1 MRIPI
6 LKQEAS
12 KKRDSISD
20 FASLTHIKRH
30 THPTQPS
37 HSFSFSITLFLA
49 KEYTSSLIKKKE
61 YTSSATKTKRDTL
74 ILLSINKKK
83 IISSIEMDSSIK
95 SFKGYGKVDEI
106 EEQAFK
112 KKTRKRLII
121 VIISSIVLLALV
133 IGIVAGTIIYKRNSS
148 SSPSSNSV
156 PATEVTPAASLKA
169 VCSVTQYP
177 NSCFSSISSLET
189 ANTTDPKVLFKL
201 SLHVAINELSKL
213 SNDIPSKLTALTND
227 PKVKEALTVCQ
238 GLFEDAVDR
247 LNDSISSMEVGSDD
261 KLLSP
266 AKIND
271 MKTWLSTTITDQE
284 TCLDSLQDLNSTVL
298 DYMKIATKNSTEFTS
313 NSLAIVAKVLGL
325 LAEFNLPIHRRLL
338 GFEESEGS
346 DEFPTWV
353 SHGDRRLL
361 QEINLTAHATVA
373 KDGSGD
379 YTSISKAVEAVP
391 KKSETRFVIHVKE
404 GKYVEN
410 VVMDKSKWN
419 VMMYGDGKDKTI
431 VSGSLN
437 FVDGTPTFSTATLGM
452 S

>member
-1 MRIPI
+1 
-6 LKQEAS
+6 
-12 KKRDSISD
+12 
-20 FASLTHIKRH
+20 
-30 THPTQPS
+30 
-37 HSFSFSITLFLA
+37 
-49 KEYTSSLIKKKE
+49 
-61 YTSSATKTKRDTL
+61 
-74 ILLSINKKK
+74 
-83 IISSIEMDSSIK
+83 MDSSIK

-121 VIISSIVLLALV
+121 LIISSIVLIALV
-133 IGIVAGTIIYKRNSS
+133 IGVVAGTIIHKRNSS

-156 PATEVTPAASLKA
+156 PSSQVTPAASLKA

-201 SLHVAINELSKL
+201 SLQVAINELSKL
-213 SNDIPSKLTALTND
+213 ANDTPSKLTALTND
-227 PKVKEALTVCQ
+227 PKVKLALTVCR

-247 LNDSISSMEVGSDD
+247 LNDSISSMDVGSESDD
-261 KLLSP
+261 NLLSS

-271 MKTWLSTTITDQE
+271 IKTWLSTTITDQE
-284 TCLDSLQDLNSTVL
+284 TCLDSLQDLNSTVV

-313 NSLAIVAKVLGL
+313 NSLAIVAKILGL
-325 LAEFNLPIHRRLL
+325 LSEFNFPIHRRLL

-353 SHGDRRLL
+353 SHSDRRLL
-361 QEINLTAHATVA
+361 QEINVTAHATVA

-379 YTSISKAVEAVP
+379 YTTINKAVEAVP
-391 KKSETRFVIHVKE
+391 KKSKTRYVIYVKE

-410 VVMDKSKWN
+410 VVLDKSKWN

-431 VSGSLN
+431 ISGSLN
-437 FVDGTPTFSTATLGM
+437 FVDGTPTFSTATFGM